1 MACPYVSVGSCWK
14 LENQESKI
22 QNPKSEIPGL
32 VFHDPKHHIKIY
44 QGDCLEILPAIPE
57 NCVDLIFADPP
68 YFLSNDGITCHAGR
82 MVSVNKGDWDR
93 SQGPDSDHQFNRRW
107 LAACQRVLKP
117 HGTIWVSG
125 TAHIIH
131 SVGFAMQQLGF
142 KLLNDISWVKPNPPP
157 NLSCRYFTHATET
170 LIWAAKN
177 RKSKH
182 TFNYKL
188 MRELAGGKQMKS
200 VWTIPAPD
208 RDEKCFGKH
217 PTQKPVALVERIIQ
231 ASSNPGDLVLDPFL
245 GSGTTAIAALRLRR
259 MVLAIDRENEWIR
272 LAVVRVVRQLVCVIV
287 TAESFQSSL
296 DLRGGFVD
304 RSGSVGE
311 SLGTPPQTRLVYRE
325 SKFFFV
331 GSHRREVIYSVVAV
345 NLHEAWKCFRSSPA
359 SAEEVISII
368 KTETEIY
375 LAQ

>member
-1 MACPYVSVGSCWK
+1 MEPDTANPQS
-14 LENQESKI
+14 QI
-22 QNPKSEIPGL
+22 ANPKSKIENPKFPEP

-44 QGDCLEILPAIPE
+44 QGDCLEILAAIPE

-82 MVSVNKGDWDR
+82 MVSVNKGEWDR
-93 SQGPDSDHQFNRRW
+93 SQGPESNHEFNRRW

-170 LIWAAKN
+170 IIWAAKN
-177 RKSKH
+177 KKSKH

-208 RDEKCFGKH
+208 RDEKRFGKH

-231 ASSNPGDLVLDPFL
+231 ASSNPHDLVLDPFM

-259 MVLAIDRENEWIR
+259 AAVGLDMNAEFIGLA
-272 LAVVRVVRQLVCVIV
+272 LARMCLELFAVRVAVRLVE
-287 TAESFQSSL
+287 TSL
-296 DLRGGFVD
+296 DLFGGFVD

-331 GSHRREVIYSVVAV
+331 GSHRREVIYSVVAL
-345 NLHEAWKCFRSSPA
+345 NLDEAWRCFRSSPA